1 MVYFLCKDEHLE
13 SCRGRSRIM
22 SKVFFLPIDRA
33 QMEGEFAKLL
43 EKIVSIKGMNPTD
56 TVAVKIHPGEE
67 GNSSY
72 VSPENVNRVID
83 ALDPGT
89 DRIFLTDTTVLY
101 PGRRM
106 SAPDYLNLTHEHG
119 FGLPWT
125 PPFII
130 ADGLHGEDEIA
141 VKMPED
147 FQTDEAHIAAII
159 SNSDAMI
166 VISHF
171 KGHLLTGFGGALK
184 NLGMGCASRAG
195 KLYQHSSVKPL
206 INTKKCT
213 ACGFCAVHC
222 HVNAISIGSVA
233 KINSDICTGC
243 GECLGRC
250 PEGAIRVSWDQNMS
264 IFMRRMIE
272 YAYAAVSVS
281 NPLLYVNFI
290 TSVVPDCDCMKD
302 TASPLVDDIGV
313 LASTDP
319 VAIDLASL
327 DLVTAAAASKNSPV
341 TAGAGEDKFIA
352 YRPDIEGILQLSIAE
367 SLGLGSME
375 YKLVKV

>member
-1 MVYFLCKDEHLE
+1 
-13 SCRGRSRIM
+13 M
-22 SKVFFLPIDRA
+22 SKVFFLPIEKA
-33 QMEGEFAKLL
+33 SMEEGFTNLL
-43 EKIVSIKGMNPTD
+43 DKIVSRKEMNPME

-72 VSPENVNRVID
+72 VTPDNVNRVIK
-83 ALDPGT
+83 ALDTGT

-101 PGRRM
+101 PGKRM
-106 SAPDYLNLTHEHG
+106 SAPDYLRLTHEHG

-130 ADGLHGEDEIA
+130 ADGLHGEDETI
-141 VKMPED
+141 VKMPES
-147 FQTDEAHIAAII
+147 FQTDEAHIASII

-213 ACGFCAVHC
+213 ACGICAAHC
-222 HVNAISIGSVA
+222 HVKAISIGHFA
-233 KINSDICTGC
+233 KININICTGC

-250 PEGAIRVSWDQNMS
+250 PEGAVRVSWDQNMS
-264 IFMRRMIE
+264 VFTRRMIE

-302 TASPLVDDIGV
+302 SAQPFVNDIGI
-313 LASTDP
+313 LASADP
-319 VAIDLASL
+319 VAIDMASL
-327 DLVTAAAASKNSPV
+327 DLVTAAPASDNSPV
-341 TAGAGEDKFIA
+341 RAGAGVDKFKA
-352 YRPDIEGILQLSIAE
+352 YRPDINGILQLSIAE
-367 SLGLGSME
+367 SLGLGFME
-375 YKLVKV
+375 YELVRV

>member
-1 MVYFLCKDEHLE
+1 
-13 SCRGRSRIM
+13 M
-22 SKVFFLPIDRA
+22 SKVFFLPIEKA
-33 QMEGEFAKLL
+33 SMEEGFTNLL
-43 EKIVSIKGMNPTD
+43 DKIVSRKEMNPME

-72 VSPENVNRVID
+72 VSPDNVNRVIK

-101 PGRRM
+101 PGKRM
-106 SAPDYLNLTHEHG
+106 SAPDYLRLTHEHG

-130 ADGLHGEDEIA
+130 ADGLHGEDETI
-141 VKMPED
+141 VKMPES
-147 FQTDEAHIAAII
+147 FQTDEAHIASII

-213 ACGFCAVHC
+213 ACGICAAHC
-222 HVNAISIGSVA
+222 HVKAISIGHFA
-233 KINSDICTGC
+233 KININICTGC
-243 GECLGRC
+243 GECLGLC
-250 PEGAIRVSWDQNMS
+250 PEGAVRVSWDQNMS
-264 IFMRRMIE
+264 VFTRRMIE

-281 NPLLYVNFI
+281 NPFLYVNFI

-302 TASPLVDDIGV
+302 SAQPLVDDIGI
-313 LASTDP
+313 LASADP
-319 VAIDLASL
+319 VAIDMASL
-327 DLVTAAAASKNSPV
+327 DLVTAAPASDNSPV
-341 TAGAGEDKFIA
+341 RAGAGVDKFKA
-352 YRPDIEGILQLSIAE
+352 YRPDINGILQLSIAE
-367 SLGLGSME
+367 SLGLGFME
-375 YKLVKV
+375 YELVRI

>member
-1 MVYFLCKDEHLE
+1 
-13 SCRGRSRIM
+13 M
-22 SKVFFLPIDRA
+22 SIVFFLPINKA
-33 QMEGEFAKLL
+33 SLKAGFTKLL
-43 EKIVSIKGMNPTD
+43 NKIPDRERILPTD
-56 TVAVKIHPGEE
+56 SIAVKIHPGEE

-72 VSPENVNRVID
+72 VRPENVNRIIEAS
-83 ALDPGT
+83 ALGT

-101 PGRRM
+101 PGKRM
-106 SAPDYLNLTHEHG
+106 SAPDYLHLTYEHG
-119 FGLPWT
+119 FGLPGT

-130 ADGLHGEDEIA
+130 ADGLRGEDETI
-141 VKMPED
+141 VKLPDD
-147 FQTDEAHIAAII
+147 FQTDEAHIASII
-159 SNSDAMI
+159 SNSDAMV

-213 ACGFCAVHC
+213 ACGICAAHC
-222 HVNAISIGSVA
+222 HVNAISISSHA
-233 KINSDICTGC
+233 SIIADICTGC

-250 PEGAIRVSWDQNMS
+250 PEGAVRVSWDQNMS
-264 IFMRRMIE
+264 VFMRRMIE

-290 TSVVPDCDCMKD
+290 TSVVPDCDGRKD
-302 TASPLVDDIGV
+302 MGPPFVDDIGI

-319 VAIDLASL
+319 VAIDMASL
-327 DLVTAAAASKNSPV
+327 DLVTAAPAAENSPV
-341 TAGAGEDKFIA
+341 IAGAGTDKFSA
-352 YRPDIEGILQLSIAE
+352 YRPDINGILHLSIAQ

-375 YKLVKV
+375 YELVTV

>member
-1 MVYFLCKDEHLE
+1 
-13 SCRGRSRIM
+13 M
-22 SKVFFLPIDRA
+22 SKVFFLPIEKA
-33 QMEGEFAKLL
+33 STKGAFSKLL
-43 EKIVSIKGMNPTD
+43 DRIPGRKSMLPTD

-72 VSPENVNRVID
+72 VSPDNVNIVIE
-83 ALDPGT
+83 AFSPGT
-89 DRIFLTDTTVLY
+89 NRIFLTDTTVLY

-106 SAPDYLNLTHEHG
+106 SAPDYLHLTHEHG

-130 ADGLHGEDEIA
+130 ADGLRGEDEII

-147 FQTDEAHIAAII
+147 FQTDEAHIASII
-159 SNSDAMI
+159 SNSDAMV

-195 KLYQHSSVKPL
+195 KLYQHSSVMPL

-213 ACGFCAVHC
+213 ACGICADHC
-222 HVNAISIGSVA
+222 HVRAINISSYASIDT
-233 KINSDICTGC
+233 NICTGC

-250 PEGAIRVSWDQNMS
+250 PEGAVRVSWDQNMS

-281 NPLLYVNFI
+281 NPLLYVNFV

-302 TASPLVDDIGV
+302 TDPPFVDDIGI
-313 LASTDP
+313 LASSDP
-319 VAIDLASL
+319 VSIDMASL
-327 DLVTAAAASKNSPV
+327 DLVTAAPAAKNSPV
-341 TAGAGEDKFIA
+341 RAGAGIDKFST
-352 YRPDIEGILQLSIAE
+352 YRPDINGIFHLSIAE

-375 YKLVKV
+375 YELVRIF

>member
-1 MVYFLCKDEHLE
+1 
-13 SCRGRSRIM
+13 
-22 SKVFFLPIDRA
+22 
-33 QMEGEFAKLL
+33 MEGGFTKLL
-43 EKIVSIKGMNPTD
+43 SKIVSGKRILPTD

-72 VSPENVNRVID
+72 VSPDNVNRVIE
-83 ALDPGT
+83 AIGPGT

-101 PGRRM
+101 PGKRM
-106 SAPDYLNLTHEHG
+106 SAPDYLHLAHEHG

-130 ADGLHGEDEIA
+130 ADGLHGEDETI
-141 VKMPED
+141 VKMPEG
-147 FQTDEAHIAAII
+147 FQADEAHIASII
-159 SNSDAMI
+159 SNSDAMVI
-166 VISHF
+166 ISHF

-206 INTKKCT
+206 INTDKCS
-213 ACGFCAVHC
+213 ACGICAAHC
-222 HVNAISIGSVA
+222 HVKAISIDSHA
-233 KINSDICTGC
+233 SIDTDICTGC

-250 PEGAIRVSWDQNMS
+250 PEGAVRVSWDQNMS
-264 IFMRRMIE
+264 VFMRRMIE

-281 NPLLYVNFI
+281 NPLLYVNFV

-302 TASPLVDDIGV
+302 IAPPLVDDIGI
-313 LASTDP
+313 LASADP
-319 VAIDLASL
+319 VAIDMASL
-327 DLVTAAAASKNSPV
+327 DLVTAAPAAKNSPV
-341 TAGAGEDKFIA
+341 RAEAGIDKFSA
-352 YRPDIEGILQLSIAE
+352 YRPDINGTLQLSIAE

-375 YKLVKV
+375 YELLKVLERDQQ